1 MNLRQQK
8 RKLTRVFAHEVFQGR
23 SRAGWTQQA
32 VADRVFRL
40 TALVSKDRE
49 RRGAAQLFCGDM
61 PDVVFWY
68 YAGRFGE
75 GGDGKCTSTYTL
87 KSGYIPR
94 I

>member
-32 VADRVFRL
+32 VADRVF
-40 TALVSKDRE
+40 VSLRWYQKIE
-49 RRGAAQLFCGDM
+49 KGEVLPSFFVGICLM
-61 PDVVFWY
+61 WFFWY